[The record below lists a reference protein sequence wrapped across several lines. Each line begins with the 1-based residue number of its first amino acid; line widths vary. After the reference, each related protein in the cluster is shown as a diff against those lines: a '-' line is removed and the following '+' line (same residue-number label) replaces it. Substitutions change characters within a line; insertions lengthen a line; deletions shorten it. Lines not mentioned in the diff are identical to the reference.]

1 MKVTVSKPEKS
12 LITITIE
19 AEESDIAKYFEKA
32 ATELSKQ
39 VKIDGFRSGK
49 IPKNVLEKHIGK
61 DVIRAHALDLALPNL
76 YAEAV
81 ISEKVPVI
89 ARPEIKIVKE
99 EPFIFEAIVAVLPE
113 VKINGYEKIKVEK
126 KDIEV
131 KDEDLDEV
139 ITYFRRQSATYPE
152 VKREAKKGD
161 KVELDF
167 EGFDPKGDVPLEGT
181 SSKNHPVILGEGGL
195 IPGFEEEIEG
205 MKAGE
210 EKTFEITFPKDY
222 HSDKFKG
229 KKVKFKIKLHKV
241 QEVQLPEI
249 TEAWISKMTGKSLTP
264 EKFREEV
271 RDNLKEERKFNEQNR
286 REGEFFEKLIDLG
299 KVDIPGV
306 LIEEEI
312 DFILDRTK
320 MELESRGIAWDQY
333 EKYLKE
339 KDRDLRTEKKDQAEK
354 QVKLRLILNHLYKA
368 ESLEPTDEEIDAKVK
383 ETLVRYPKSEQDKV
397 KANYAK
403 GKNGYAQIHNTLCL
417 EKLLEKFLS

>member
-12 LITITIE
+12 LVTITIE
-19 AEESDIAKYFEKA
+19 AGEQDIDKYLEKA
-32 ATELSKQ
+32 ALELSKQ

-49 IPKNVLEKHIGK
+49 IPKNILEKHIGK
-61 DVIRAHALDLALPNL
+61 DSIRLHALDLALPNL

-81 ISEKVPVI
+81 INEKIPVI
-89 ARPEIKIVKE
+89 ARPEIKVVKE
-99 EPFIFEAIVAVLPE
+99 DPFVFEAIVAVLPE
-113 VKINGYEKIKVEK
+113 VKISGYEKIKVEK

-152 VKREAKKGD
+152 VKRAAKKGD
-161 KVELDF
+161 RVEVDF
-167 EGFDPKGDVPLEGT
+167 AGFDPKGDVPLEGT
-181 SSKNHPVILGEGGL
+181 SSKNHPVILGDGGL

-205 MKAGE
+205 MKADE
-210 EKTFEITFPKDY
+210 EKTVEINFPKDY
-222 HSDKFKG
+222 HTDKFKN

-264 EKFREEV
+264 ERFREEV
-271 RDNLKEERKFNEQNR
+271 RDNLREERKYNEQNR
-286 REGEFFEKLIDLG
+286 REGEFFEKLVELG
-299 KVDIPGV
+299 KVDVPEV

-320 MELESRGIAWDQY
+320 MELESRGITWDQY
-333 EKYLKE
+333 EKHLKE
-339 KDRDLRTEKKDQAEK
+339 KNRDLRVEKKEQAEK

-368 ESLEPTDEEIDAKVK
+368 EGLEPTAEEIEAKVK
-383 ETLVRYPKSEQDKV
+383 EMLVRYPKSEQEKV
-397 KANYAK
+397 RANYAK
-403 GKNGYAQIHNTLCL
+403 GKNGYAQVNNTLCL